1 MQLLWMYGRF
11 SWAVL
16 EVVHITFA
24 HILLLAPNTG
34 PYLIAREA
42 GKSRLPVR
50 PGGRGN
56 KWLWQSARLDCH
68 AELEEE
74 VIPLKVSSIWTVT
87 LFLPHLGYLWC
98 LVENLRPSR
107 SLGIHCHSFHATPPT
122 SLAFSHIPPFYL
134 IKVLIT
140 TWLHPFLLIYLLPGI
155 LPTQM

>member
-1 MQLLWMYGRF
+1 MKENVW
-11 SWAVL
+11 
-16 EVVHITFA
+16 EVFMGCAGSGA
-24 HILLLAPNTG
+24 HHFCPRSTASPQHKAIPYCKRGWKMPSSCAP
-34 PYLIAREA
+34 R
-42 GKSRLPVR
+42 KKR
-50 PGGRGN
+50 

-87 LFLPHLGYLWC
+87 LFLPYLGYLWC

-107 SLGIHCHSFHATPPT
+107 SLGIHCHSFHATPPP
-122 SLAFSHIPPFYL
+122 SLAFSHLPPFYL